1 MGLEGNKQYLVRER
15 VSRLCFWSPG
25 VLNTLLGSGRK
36 TFIRENN
43 EGSKLRSSGGAR
55 RWTKAQV
62 VEFYLGRSQDP
73 SFSKP
78 GGRRGRSYK
87 WRQVHRY
94 GFGLQVSYISKL
106 NSLFELGCM
115 VFC

>member
-43 EGSKLRSSGGAR
+43 EGPKLRSSGGAR

-62 VEFYLGRSQDP
+62 AEFYLGRSQDP
-73 SFSKP
+73 SFPNLEEEGEGHINGDKFI
-78 GGRRGRSYK
+78 GM
-87 WRQVHRY
+87 VLDFRY
-94 GFGLQVSYISKL
+94 LISL
-106 NSLFELGCM
+106 NLILYLN
-115 VFC
+115 